1 MTLIDTDVNKAL
13 LVINRIIKLAAPGM
27 KKITRPNKN
36 REQGWFDS
44 ECRNFRKKLRKA
56 LRLFRRSLTNDDRF
70 NYCKIRREYKNLLI
84 VKKKLYNNLMIKK
97 LVDSIKEHETFW
109 KNIKGMISKRNIVKN
124 NISINDWF
132 THFKLLLEGN
142 GEHDGNFD
150 GNLEWEDLFE
160 G

>member
-1 MTLIDTDVNKAL
+1 
-13 LVINRIIKLAAPGM
+13 
-27 KKITRPNKN
+27 
-36 REQGWFDS
+36 
-44 ECRNFRKKLRKA
+44 
-56 LRLFRRSLTNDDRF
+56 
-70 NYCKIRREYKNLLI
+70 
-84 VKKKLYNNLMIKK
+84 
-97 LVDSIKEHETFW
+97 
-109 KNIKGMISKRNIVKN
+109 MISKRNIVKN